1 MSNEQKC
8 KQMSSKR
15 SSNINEDKIVNKTS
29 TKTFTKE
36 SRKALYEK
44 IQKEIKMEAYDSL
57 KVSTAPKYF
66 EHLDRS
72 YEG

>member
-44 IQKEIKMEAYDSL
+44 I
-57 KVSTAPKYF
+57 
-66 EHLDRS
+66 
-72 YEG
+72 